1 MMFIILQSGAAF
13 AYGLGIGFV
22 NSIPFGPV
30 SFSIIETSFKRG
42 FWQAFMIG
50 VGALIVDVLYCTV
63 GIFGISLIQDY
74 AVTFFQPLGCPVLAI
89 LGARLIYLSRSGR
102 LQQTFHPPTQKEL
115 TKNFSLGIMLF
126 LTNPLPIGFWIFT
139 AGYIFSYQLIGIN
152 MPDKVGFIVGMT
164 IGTALWFF
172 LLAKVIAWKRMTIS
186 EDTIRKISVGTGAIL
201 LAFGIY
207 LGYRYVLTFY

>member
-1 MMFIILQSGAAF
+1 
-13 AYGLGIGFV
+13 
-22 NSIPFGPV
+22 
-30 SFSIIETSFKRG
+30 
-42 FWQAFMIG
+42 
-50 VGALIVDVLYCTV
+50 
-63 GIFGISLIQDY
+63 
-74 AVTFFQPLGCPVLAI
+74 
-89 LGARLIYLSRSGR
+89 
-102 LQQTFHPPTQKEL
+102 
-115 TKNFSLGIMLF
+115 
-126 LTNPLPIGFWIFT
+126 
-139 AGYIFSYQLIGIN
+139 